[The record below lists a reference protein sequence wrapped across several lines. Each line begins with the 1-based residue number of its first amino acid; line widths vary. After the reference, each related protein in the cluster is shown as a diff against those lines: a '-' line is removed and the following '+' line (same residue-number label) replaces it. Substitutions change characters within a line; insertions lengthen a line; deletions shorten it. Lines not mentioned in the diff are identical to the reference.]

1 MSKIKIK
8 GFIKSKNGN
17 NTFIEEDAIKRE
29 NSIIYNKKDTNINIL
44 LEENKIIIKRKNK
57 LFNNSLE
64 FIKNEVTKSKYYINS
79 YDKYF
84 NIKIFTKILDINS
97 NILKIK
103 YDLYIENEK
112 QDEYTFEL
120 NWRWNKW
127 T

>member
-29 NSIIYNKKDTNINIL
+29 NSIIYNKNDTNINIL
-44 LEENKIIIKRKNK
+44 FEENKIIIKRKNK